1 MKNNNLPVLDE
12 NPQTILGVTADA
24 TPEEIRAAYLNKIRE
39 YPPDKFPA
47 EFERVRD
54 AYAILS
60 DARYRS
66 RLMLQSINPAASLE
80 TLLDHQ
86 KQTRHFVG
94 PEAWLAALRE
104 RSS

>member
-1 MKNNNLPVLDE
+1 MTKNDDLAVLDE

-39 YPPDKFPA
+39 YPPYKFPA

-60 DARYRS
+60 DARNREPFS
-66 RLMLQSINPAASLE
+66 NRLRRLPGAGTGHIGRAA
-80 TLLDHQ
+80 
-86 KQTRHFVG
+86 V
-94 PEAWLAALRE
+94 
-104 RSS
+104 